1 MTALWITEA
10 DVAAVLD
17 VKGAIAA
24 VETGLVAEASGTA
37 ENMLKTHVKWGG
49 GSTLHAIGAAFSV
62 AGMVGTKTWAH
73 ADGRATPLLILFD
86 ADSGELRAVIEAFAL
101 GQLRTGALSGVAAR
115 WLAAEAADELA
126 IIGSGRQ
133 AMAQVAAVAAVRR
146 LRAVRV
152 FSPTQAHREAFA
164 TQVRDVLEIEARA
177 AATVADAV
185 ADAPLVTLVTRAREP
200 FLRAAMLARGAH
212 VNAVGAITLDRVEFS
227 SDVFARCGIV
237 AADSVPSVQRLSRE
251 FQDHY
256 GSTGD
261 WSAVTPLSSI
271 VAGAAR
277 RTPATDLTLCK
288 AMGMGV
294 SDLAVGMEVLTRVSR
309 TGRGRVVAQPEAV
322 EIDWRTRKEK
332 KT

>member
-1 MTALWITEA
+1 
-10 DVAAVLD
+10 V
-17 VKGAIAA
+17 
-24 VETGLVAEASGTA
+24 
-37 ENMLKTHVKWGG
+37 
-49 GSTLHAIGAAFSV
+49 
-62 AGMVGTKTWAH
+62 
-73 ADGRATPLLILFD
+73 TPLLILFD
-86 ADSGELRAVIEAFAL
+86 ADSGALRAVIEAFAL
-101 GQLRTGALSGVAAR
+101 GQLRTGAVSGVATR

-152 FSPTQAHREAFA
+152 FSPTQVHREAFA
-164 TQVRDVLEIEARA
+164 AQVRDVLGIEARP

-185 ADAPLVTLVTRAREP
+185 ADAPLVTLVTRARAP
-200 FLRAAMLARGAH
+200 FLHASMLARGAH
-212 VNAVGAITLDRVEFS
+212 LNAVGAITLDRVEFS
-227 SDVFARCGIV
+227 TDVFARCGIV

-256 GSTGD
+256 GSAGD

-277 RTPATDLTLCK
+277 RTPATDVTLCK
-288 AMGMGV
+288 AVGMGV

-309 TGRGRVVAQPEAV
+309 TGRGRAIPQPEAV
-322 EIDWRTRKEK
+322 EIDWRARRDK
-332 KT
+332 KS